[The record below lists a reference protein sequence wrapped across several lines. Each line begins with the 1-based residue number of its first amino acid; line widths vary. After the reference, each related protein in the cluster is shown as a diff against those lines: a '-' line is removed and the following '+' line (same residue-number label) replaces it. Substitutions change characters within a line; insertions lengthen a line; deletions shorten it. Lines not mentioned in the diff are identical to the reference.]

1 MCVLLQPRK
10 RQQLQYDS
18 MKTFKAK
25 LNSRSRLPKNRMIT
39 SKPTNFSAFSAV
51 CKRITALRNIVPFQ
65 SSNLI
70 SRKWRDA
77 SVGELLCAAV
87 LSMPFAVNAATA
99 PVELITHPVT
109 LQFQK
114 KDKTLIANGVVDPLD
129 GSNGEVPLPAARP
142 DYASIWDGRVVG
154 VTGPVGRPD
163 ILDMWPESTKDL
175 ADMVRQQTGQTV
187 LSETKLTLL
196 AGDTL
201 AKILL
206 KAKFTNQDVAYVSEA
221 LSRHLN
227 LRRLQIG
234 TEFTAGLDE
243 DKRAIALKV
252 SLPTSQQTNSKTD
265 NIFLD
270 HYVLR
275 DSHEDTEL
283 GWHAIKAVRPVDRT
297 AVHAG
302 NEINLSLYEAAR
314 QINVPLDA
322 FDKFIRVMSFSVDFQ
337 RDIQRGD
344 QFELVYEK
352 IVDRLTGDAL
362 SSGKLNYAGII
373 LSGKRMGYYRFTHPD
388 GQIGWYDRNGKS
400 AVRTLMRTPVNGARL
415 SSRYGMRR
423 HPVTGFNAMH
433 RGIDFAVPTGTPI
446 LAAGSGSVEAAGWN
460 GNYGKYVRIRHNST
474 YKTAYAHMSRIAPGV
489 SKGQKITQGEVIGYV
504 GSTGRSTGPHL
515 HYEIMVNNRQV
526 NPLTVQLPAG
536 KSVPADQMDDFF
548 AHIKI
553 IERQMKDSLTPDYA
567 GVTLQQAALG
577 R

>member
-1 MCVLLQPRK
+1 MSNLSQPEK
-10 RQQLQYDS
+10 IKQLQYDS
-18 MKTFKAK
+18 MKSFKAN
-25 LNSRSRLPKNRMIT
+25 LNSRSGLPENRMTT
-39 SKPTNFSAFSAV
+39 SKPTIFSAFDAARE
-51 CKRITALRNIVPFQ
+51 RITTLMTVVIFQPFELVVRN
-65 SSNLI
+65 
-70 SRKWRDA
+70 WRHA
-77 SVGELLCAAV
+77 CVIKLLFAAV
-87 LSMPFAVNAATA
+87 LGMLFTVHAATA
-99 PVELITHPVT
+99 PIELNAHPAT
-109 LQFQK
+109 LQFLN
-114 KDKTLIANGVVDPLD
+114 KDKTQIMHNADEPLD
-129 GSNGEVPLPAARP
+129 DNNGDVPLPAARP
-142 DYASIWDGRVVG
+142 DYASIWSGRIVG
-154 VTGPVGRPD
+154 VAGPAGRPD

-187 LSETKLTLL
+187 LSETKLTLS

-201 AKILL
+201 ATILL

-252 SLPTSQQTNSKTD
+252 SLPTSQKTFSKAG

-275 DSHEDTEL
+275 DSPEDAEL
-283 GWHAIKAVRPVDRT
+283 SWHAIRAVRPVDQA

-302 NEINLSLYEAAR
+302 NEIDLSLYEAAR
-314 QINVPLDA
+314 QVNIPIDA
-322 FDKFIRVMSFSVDFQ
+322 FEKFVRVMGFSVDFQ
-337 RDIQRGD
+337 RDIQQGD
-344 QFELVYEK
+344 KFELVYEK
-352 IVDRLTGDAL
+352 VVDRLTGDVL
-362 SSGKLNYAGII
+362 SSGKLSYAGII
-373 LSGKRMGYYRFTHPD
+373 LSGKRMGYYRFTHPN
-388 GQIGWYDRNGKS
+388 GQIGWYNRKGES

-474 YKTAYAHMSRIAPGV
+474 YKTAYAHMSRIASGIG
-489 SKGQKITQGEVIGYV
+489 KGRKISQGEVIGFV

-515 HYEIMVNNRQV
+515 HYEILVNNRHV

-536 KSVPADQMDDFF
+536 KSVPVEQMNAFS
-548 AHIKI
+548 AQVEI
-553 IERQMKDSLTPDYA
+553 IEQQMKDSLTPDFA
-567 GVTLQQAALG
+567 GVTLQQAALD